1 MQPGG
6 ASLAGPHYKVNSYRR
21 GTKMKGNATRLGNV
35 VINDTEAIALVEK
48 VMAGALEHK
57 EEYEKMVVNLA
68 GGGRWILS

>member
-1 MQPGG
+1 
-6 ASLAGPHYKVNSYRR
+6 
-21 GTKMKGNATRLGNV
+21 MKGNATRLGNV

-68 GGGRWILS
+68 GAAGGFYHKNNLK

>member
-1 MQPGG
+1 
-6 ASLAGPHYKVNSYRR
+6 
-21 GTKMKGNATRLGNV
+21 MKGNATRLGNV
-35 VINDTEAIALVEK
+35 GINDTEAIALVEK